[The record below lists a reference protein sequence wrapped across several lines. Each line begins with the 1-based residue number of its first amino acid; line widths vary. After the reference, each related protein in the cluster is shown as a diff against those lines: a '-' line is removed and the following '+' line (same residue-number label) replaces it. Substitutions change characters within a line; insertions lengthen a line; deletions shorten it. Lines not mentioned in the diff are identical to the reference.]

1 MNAKTGYRRY
11 VMKQRARQHAGLVA
25 SVVALLVLWT
35 SLTHAILNGTLDG
48 NLHPNVGVVIFAVD
62 GELFSPCSGNLIAPT
77 VFVTAAHCVEY
88 IESVGATQVW
98 VTFASHVPAD
108 VDFIDVSNLDT
119 STLIPGTLHPNP
131 AFDAHAPD
139 PNDVAVITFE
149 TPVTGITPAVLPT
162 AGLLDELGEQNGLKD
177 QLFTVVG
184 YGVNQRI
191 VGGGRTTYLRDLSRR
206 FATSGLNALGP
217 ALLRLS
223 MNRAKG
229 YGGASFADS
238 GGGIFFGQ
246 SNTLVAIVGLRGTEG
261 MFQGYRLDT
270 ASARA
275 FLSSFV
281 TLPN

>member
-1 MNAKTGYRRY
+1 
-11 VMKQRARQHAGLVA
+11 MKSRTRQRVVSVA
-25 SVVALLVLWT
+25 SVVALFLLGT
-35 SLTHAILNGTLDG
+35 NRTHAIINGTIDG
-48 NLHPNVGVVIFAVD
+48 NLHPNVGVVIFAVG
-62 GELFSPCSGNLIAPT
+62 GELLISPCSGNLIAPT
-77 VFVTAAHCVEY
+77 VFVTAAHCLEF
-88 IESVGATQVW
+88 IESQGATQVW
-98 VTFASHVPAD
+98 VSFASHVDAD
-108 VDFIDVSNLDT
+108 VNFIEVSNLDM

-131 AFDAHAPD
+131 AFDAHGPD

-149 TPVTGITPAVLPT
+149 TPVVGITPAVLPT
-162 AGLLDELGEQNGLKD
+162 PGLLDELGQQNGLKD

-191 VGGGRTTYLRDLSRR
+191 VGGGPKTYLRDLSRR

-223 MNRAKG
+223 TNRTKG
-229 YGGASFADS
+229 FGEPSFADS

-246 SNTLVAIVGLRGTEG
+246 TNTLIAIVGLRGTPG
-261 MFQGYRLDT
+261 MYQGYRLDT

>member
-1 MNAKTGYRRY
+1 M
-11 VMKQRARQHAGLVA
+11 
-25 SVVALLVLWT
+25 
-35 SLTHAILNGTLDG
+35 
-48 NLHPNVGVVIFAVD
+48 
-62 GELFSPCSGNLIAPT
+62 
-77 VFVTAAHCVEY
+77 
-88 IESVGATQVW
+88 W
-98 VTFASHVPAD
+98 VSFASHVDAD
-108 VDFIDVSNLDT
+108 VNFIEVSNLDM

-149 TPVTGITPAVLPT
+149 TPVDGITPAVLPT
-162 AGLLDELGEQNGLKD
+162 PGLLDELGQQNGLKD

-191 VGGGRTTYLRDLSRR
+191 VGGGPTTYLRDLSRR
-206 FATSGLNALGP
+206 FATSGLNSLGP

-223 MNRAKG
+223 TNRTKG
-229 YGGASFADS
+229 YGGAHAADS

-246 SNTLVAIVGLRGTEG
+246 SNTLVAIVGLRGTPG
-261 MFQGYRLDT
+261 MYQGYRLDT

>member
-25 SVVALLVLWT
+25 SVVALLVLGT

-88 IESVGATQVW
+88 IDSVGATQVW
-98 VTFASHVPAD
+98 VTFDSHVVAD
-108 VDFIDVSNLDT
+108 VDLIHVSNLDT

-162 AGLLDELGEQNGLKD
+162 AGLLDELGAQNGLKD

-184 YGVNQRI
+184 YGVNQ
-191 VGGGRTTYLRDLSRR
+191 GGGPTPYLRDLSRR

-229 YGGASFADS
+229 YGGASFFDS
-238 GGGIFFGQ
+238 GGGIFLGQ
-246 SNTLVAIVGLRGTEG
+246 SNTLVAIVGLRGTQG
-261 MFQGYRLDT
+261 MYQGYRLDT

>member
-1 MNAKTGYRRY
+1 MKSRTLRR
-11 VMKQRARQHAGLVA
+11 VVSVA
-25 SVVALLVLWT
+25 SVVVLFLLGT
-35 SLTHAILNGTLDG
+35 NRTHAIINGTLDG
-48 NLHPNVGVVIFAVD
+48 NLHPNVGVVIFAV
-62 GELFSPCSGNLIAPT
+62 GSELLISPCSGNLIAPT
-77 VFVTAAHCVEY
+77 VFVGAAHCADF
-88 IESVGATQVW
+88 IESSGATQVW
-98 VTFASHVPAD
+98 VTFASHVDAD
-108 VDFIDVSNLDT
+108 VNFIEVSNLDT

-191 VGGGRTTYLRDLSRR
+191 VGEGPPTLVRDLNRR
-206 FATSGLNALGP
+206 FATSGLNALGQ
-217 ALLRLS
+217 AMLRLS
-223 MNRAKG
+223 VNTEKG
-229 YGGASFADS
+229 YGDVHAGDS
-238 GGGIFFGQ
+238 GGGIFLGQ
-246 SNTLVAIVGLRGTEG
+246 SNTLVAVVGNRGTAG
-261 MFQGYRLDT
+261 FYQGYRLDT

-275 FLSSFV
+275 FLSNFV

>member
-1 MNAKTGYRRY
+1 
-11 VMKQRARQHAGLVA
+11 MKPRVRQRMGFIT
-25 SVVALLVLWT
+25 SVGAILLLGT
-35 SLTHAILNGTLDG
+35 SLTHAIINGTLDG

-62 GELFSPCSGNLIAPT
+62 GEMFSPCSGNLIAPT
-77 VFVTAAHCVEY
+77 VFVTAAHCADF
-88 IESVGATQVW
+88 IESSGATQVW
-98 VTFASHVPAD
+98 VSFASHVVAD

-149 TPVTGITPAVLPT
+149 TPVTDITPAVLPT

-191 VGGGRTTYLRDLSRR
+191 VGGGPKTYLRDLSRR

-223 MNRAKG
+223 TNRTKG
-229 YGGASFADS
+229 YGEPSFADS

-246 SNTLVAIVGLRGTEG
+246 SNTLVAIVGLRGTPG
-261 MFQGYRLDT
+261 MYQGYRLDT

>member
-1 MNAKTGYRRY
+1 
-11 VMKQRARQHAGLVA
+11 MKSRTRQRLVSVA
-25 SVVALLVLWT
+25 SVVALFLLGT
-35 SLTHAILNGTLDG
+35 NRTHAIINGTLDG
-48 NLHPNVGVVIFAVD
+48 NLHPNVGVVIFAV
-62 GELFSPCSGNLIAPT
+62 GEELLISPCSGNLIAPT
-77 VFVTAAHCVEY
+77 VFVTAAHCLEF
-88 IESVGATQVW
+88 IESQGATQVW
-98 VTFASHVPAD
+98 VSFASHVDAD
-108 VDFIDVSNLDT
+108 VNFIEVSNLDM

-131 AFDAHAPD
+131 AFDAHGPD

-149 TPVTGITPAVLPT
+149 TPVVGITPAVLPT
-162 AGLLDELGEQNGLKD
+162 PGLLDELGRQNGLKD

-191 VGGGRTTYLRDLSRR
+191 VGGGPKTYLRDLSRR

-223 MNRAKG
+223 TNRTKG
-229 YGGASFADS
+229 FGEPSFADS

-246 SNTLVAIVGLRGTEG
+246 TNTLIAIVGLRGTPG
-261 MFQGYRLDT
+261 MYQGYRLDT